1 MSEATN
7 NTSFSAPSA
16 RRLAPTVWLWA
27 SAFVLAGLLIVQIGR
42 LGGSGSGEGTGIPLF
57 TPTAKADLI
66 SKVADQTMLTF
77 NAGNDDV
84 LVILDTRAE
93 QMLTYRIK
101 NQTAVELI
109 NVYSLPELFA
119 TGQRI
124 GIGTGRGNR

>member
-7 NTSFSAPSA
+7 NTSFSATSA

-27 SAFVLAGLLIVQIGR
+27 SAFVLAGLLIVQLGRIG
-42 LGGSGSGEGTGIPLF
+42 GDGTGISAPLF

-101 NQTAVELI
+101 NQTTLELI

>member
-1 MSEATN
+1 MSEVNN
-7 NTSFSAPSA
+7 NTSLPTPSA

-27 SAFVLAGLLIVQIGR
+27 SAFILAGLLIVQLGRIG
-42 LGGSGSGEGTGIPLF
+42 GDGTGTSSPLF

-101 NQTAVELI
+101 NQTTLELI